1 MALTT
6 VLLAAIII
14 ILLFFILLVS
24 IKPSLISKNNVI
36 GIFSFLILTG
46 LAVFL
51 FSGTR
56 DFSHDIGKII
66 KKSGPKSP
74 ETIYSILFGMPADN
88 CVTTINLK
96 DQVVPILD
104 CCIWIELNLCPN
116 ELERILETKKF
127 EVSSYSAADSVNF
140 ASSFSDKP
148 AWWNPQNLGDSILK
162 FTFKRD
168 QNHVQ
173 TIFSGTDSTHVFI
186 CDLAN

>member
-1 MALTT
+1 MAYSSLLLIAIST
-6 VLLAAIII
+6 VFFL
-14 ILLFFILLVS
+14 FILLVS
-24 IKPSLISKNNVI
+24 VKPLLFTRNKIIVILSCLSLV
-36 GIFSFLILTG
+36 GLT
-46 LAVFL
+46 VFL

-56 DFSHDIGKII
+56 DFSHDIGRII
-66 KKSGPKSP
+66 KNSGPKSP

-96 DQVVPILD
+96 DQVLPILD

-140 ASSFSDKP
+140 ASSFSEKP
-148 AWWNPQNLGDSILK
+148 AWWNPQNLGDSVLK